1 MIQQVEFPILEVHD
15 LSVRY
20 HNKTVLWN
28 VDFTLPYGV
37 LAGIIG
43 PNGAGKSTLIKA
55 IMGLI
60 PVYSGYVKLF
70 GEYLKKVKQRVAYIP
85 QKEEVNWDFPITVK
99 EVVEMGRFPY
109 LGPYKKLT
117 TQDHDIVAQAMERV
131 GISTLANRQVSELSG
146 GQQQRVFLARALAQ
160 DADIYFMDEPFTGI
174 DIATEHA
181 IISLL
186 KDMKA
191 QGKTIVVVHHDLY
204 SAYDYFDWVVLL
216 NGHLVASAP
225 TEKAFTPELLQKTY
239 GGKLTTLTKIAQIIK
254 QSL

>member
-1 MIQQVEFPILEVHD
+1 MIQQVERPILEVHD

-20 HNKTVLWN
+20 NNKTALWN
-28 VDFTLPYGV
+28 IDFTLPSGV
-37 LAGIIG
+37 LAGVIG

-55 IMGLI
+55 IMGLVHI
-60 PVYSGYVKLF
+60 HSGYVKLF
-70 GEYLKKVKQRVAYIP
+70 GETLNKVKQRVAYVP
-85 QKEEVNWDFPITVK
+85 QKEEVNWEFPITVK

-109 LGPYKKLT
+109 LGLFKKLT
-117 TQDHDIVAQAMERV
+117 PQDSEIVHNAMERL
-131 GISTLANRQVSELSG
+131 GIAPLAKRQVSELSG

-181 IISLL
+181 IVALL
-186 KDMKA
+186 KEMKS

-204 SAYDYFDWVVLL
+204 SAYEYFDWVVLL

-225 TEKAFTPELLQKTY
+225 TEKAFTPELLQRTY